1 MSESRAVPGSVISD
15 VWVGLVAALGLYE
28 KYEGLRPSEG
38 FLADALTALQPFHH
52 GDEGRMEQV
61 GSWCSNGYIEPFVYG
76 DEHAQRVLEE
86 AVTEAIELGQV
97 VPLRSRKT
105 QP

>member
-1 MSESRAVPGSVISD
+1 MGERTIPSNALVGVP
-15 VWVGLVAALGLYE
+15 
-28 KYEGLRPSEG
+28 
-38 FLADALTALQPFHH
+38 LTALA
-52 GDEGRMEQV
+52 DV
-61 GSWCSNGYIEPFVYG
+61 SWLLGYIEPFVYG
-76 DEHAQRVLEE
+76 DEHAQRVLEEARE